1 MASAPSDVYA
11 PTPLDDEGRPNRDH
25 DASWPAEQL
34 LTLPEKYWP
43 QNKNDLE
50 EWACE
55 RVKTH
60 LSTSLEN
67 MKTEWS
73 KHDRKAGE
81 WEDVDVERCHM
92 MATNGILMH
101 INEVETCLSSVSNS
115 ILQTW
120 RKGARQKWPA
130 PDGRGFELDRHPL
143 AQDGNVTWIEAWEI

>member
-1 MASAPSDVYA
+1 MRKVRRLVMPQIPILFVGRAVEEAICQTLKESPCLVMASAPSDVYA

-43 QNKNDLE
+43 QNKDDLE

-92 MATNGILMH
+92 MAYK
-101 INEVETCLSSVSNS
+101 
-115 ILQTW
+115 W
-120 RKGARQKWPA
+120 RSYA
-130 PDGRGFELDRHPL
+130 H
-143 AQDGNVTWIEAWEI
+143 